1 MARLPKQ
8 SRILSEDFPKQDFM
22 PKLLEPLNQ
31 FFQDVISSL
40 NKNLTFKENI
50 AGDVLTVSIDC
61 SSLNT
66 GVYYPI
72 YPIDLK
78 WTNTSRAMAAWIGQC
93 REINGNQVLQG
104 QSLYLNWSMSE
115 TGSFRINEIP
125 GLHTTSATKFQLT
138 IIAITG

>member
-8 SRILSEDFPKQDFM
+8 NRILSEDFPKQDFM
-22 PKLLEPLNQ
+22 PKLLEPINQ

-50 AGDVLTVSIDC
+50 AGDVLTVTIDC
-61 SSLNT
+61 NQLDT
-66 GVYYPI
+66 GVYYPS

-78 WTNTSRAMAAWIGQC
+78 WINKSRAMAAWIGQC
-93 REINGNQVLQG
+93 REINGNQVLEG
-104 QSLYLNWSMSE
+104 QSLYLNWDMSE
-115 TGSFRINEIP
+115 TGNFRIIEIP
-125 GLHTTSATKFQLT
+125 GLSTSTAKKFTIT